1 MKIQHKLV
9 AACVTFAAIPAAVG
23 MVTVDWLSSRML
35 DQRAGRLQFVAG
47 EVGESLDSTMAERYA
62 DAVAFAGSP
71 LLRSRAGW
79 YKRGERENPIV
90 QFMNGFVENYGV
102 YPLMVM
108 VDTQGRV
115 VAVNSRD
122 AQGKELPTEGLYDV
136 SMADTPWFQALQRGE
151 TTGAQAHS
159 GAENRGSSKAFVDG
173 PARDSLVDRALG
185 RSQTTIGFSAKVLDD
200 GKVIGYWTNR
210 FDLGVLARAVTDTK
224 QSSPFPINVAV
235 VAADGRAVIESASA
249 DGYRLDDS
257 QRAQAI
263 AQGAE
268 GKTGAGRGEIQGVDS
283 LFGYAHADGASGFG
297 GLGWTV
303 VVDAPTAAAAGEVST
318 AKGTGMAAL
327 ALVLLSITVAA
338 WLIGRAATRPIVT
351 LAQVAE
357 SVAAGATDVE
367 TTYHSNDELGVLADS
382 FRAVSTYVRQTGE
395 ALAEL
400 SVGRTQLDVKPR
412 SDKDELTQNLLAAAG
427 AMGYLVKEAFDVA
440 GSAQAGRSGARM
452 QLGSLAGDYREV
464 GAMINQALDAMS
476 APAAEATHVLEAV
489 AQCDLTAEMVAEY
502 EGEHNRLKLAVNAAV
517 GNLRDALSQVARG
530 ADQVKAASGQIAS
543 GSQALAAGASEQA
556 ASLTETRATLDSVA
570 SMTGRNAENAQ
581 HANALSTNAQSA
593 SGRGAESM
601 EQMTQA
607 VARIRAAVENTAQ
620 IIRDINQIAFQTNLL
635 ALNAAVEA
643 ARAGDAGR
651 GFAVVA
657 DEVRNLAQQAKEA
670 AHRTEELL
678 QESIRQA
685 ERGEAITQD
694 VTTSLNEIVG
704 SVKKVGQI
712 ITEIAVASRE
722 QAESIQQV
730 HRASTE
736 MDRVTHQNAA
746 SSEELSSTAE
756 QLAAQ
761 AQDLTGMVSRF
772 RLAANEV
779 EVKRDSASQTR
790 SRGAVVHATTVGHAP
805 KAMRPG
811 QRAPE
816 PPPASRVSPA
826 AAQLIPFEDDLALRE
841 F

>member
-1 MKIQHKLV
+1 VKIQHKFV
-9 AACVTFAAIPAAVG
+9 AACVVFAAVPAAVG
-23 MVTVDWLSSRML
+23 MLTVDWLSSRMV
-35 DQRAGRLQFVAG
+35 DQRAGRLAFIAG
-47 EVGESLDSTMAERYA
+47 EVGEGLDRVMSERYA
-62 DAVAFAGSP
+62 DASAFAASP
-71 LLRSRAGW
+71 AAHTRAGW
-79 YKRGERENPIV
+79 YKRSEKENPVV
-90 QFMNGFVENYGV
+90 QVMNGFVESYGV
-102 YPLMVM
+102 YTLMVM

-122 AQGKELPTEGLYDV
+122 AQGKELATESLYEV
-136 SMADTPWFQALQRGE
+136 SLADAPWFQALQRGE

-159 GAENRGSSKAFVDG
+159 AEENRGSGKALVDG
-173 PARDSLVDRALG
+173 PAPDRLVERTLG
-185 RSQTTIGFSAKVLDD
+185 RTETTLGFSAKVVED

-210 FDLGVLARAVTDTK
+210 FDLDVLGKTVSEAKRAT
-224 QSSPFPINVAV
+224 PFPMNVMV
-235 VAADGRAVIESASA
+235 VGPDGRPVITAASDEHRPDDARRAEWVAQAKQGKSAS
-249 DGYRLDDS
+249 
-257 QRAQAI
+257 
-263 AQGAE
+263 
-268 GKTGAGRGEIQGVDS
+268 GRDEVQGVDT
-283 LFGYAHADGASGFG
+283 LYGYAHADGSGGFG
-297 GLGWTV
+297 GLGWSV
-303 VVDAPTAAAAGEVST
+303 VIDAPTEAAAGEART
-318 AKGTGMAAL
+318 ARVTGLGLL
-327 ALVLLSITVAA
+327 ALVLVLVTAAA
-338 WLIGRAATRPIVT
+338 WLIGRVATRPLVE
-351 LAQVAE
+351 LARVAE
-357 SVAAGATDVE
+357 EVAAGGTQAEASYRGD
-367 TTYHSNDELGVLADS
+367 DELGALADA
-382 FRAVSTYVRQTGE
+382 FRSVSAYIQQTGK
-395 ALAEL
+395 ALSDL
-400 SVGRTQLDVKPR
+400 SLGQTQLDIKPR
-412 SDKDELTQNLLAAAG
+412 SDKDELTQSLLAAAG
-427 AMGYLVKEAFDVA
+427 SMGYLVKEAFDVA
-440 GSAQAGRSGARM
+440 GSARAGRTTARL
-452 QLGSLAGDYREV
+452 QLGPLAGDYRGV
-464 GAMINQALDAMS
+464 AVTINHALDAMA
-476 APAAEATHVLEAV
+476 APAAEATSVLESV
-489 AQCDLTAEMVAEY
+489 ARCDLTAHMAAQY
-502 EGEHNRLKLAVNAAV
+502 EGEHDRLKQAVNTAV

-570 SMTGRNAENAQ
+570 SMTSRNAENAQ

-593 SGRGAESM
+593 SARGAESM

-607 VARIRAAVENTAQ
+607 VGRIRAAVENTAQ

-685 ERGEAITQD
+685 ERGETITQE

-722 QAESIQQV
+722 QSESIQQV

-756 QLAAQ
+756 ELAAQ

-772 RLAANEV
+772 RLASGDAEV
-779 EVKRDSASQTR
+779 HREVTPAPRA
-790 SRGAVVHATTVGHAP
+790 RGAVVHAATVAQAP
-805 KAMRPG
+805 KTIRPG
-811 QRAPE
+811 QRPPE
-816 PPPASRVSPA
+816 PPPSSRVSPA
-826 AAQLIPFEDDLALRE
+826 AAQLIPFEDELALRE